1 MKGDY
6 YCFLKEMFTETVSCS
21 RNPASFDDDENGG
34 VKMGIRDSLEKK
46 IEGQLEKWENEIEEM
61 KARSKKKEAE
71 AKAEKADAD
80 IQQEYYDRIE
90 TLQKASKQARQKLE
104 ELRQAGEDSL
114 EGLRS
119 EIEKLL
125 NK

>member
-1 MKGDY
+1 MLLKG
-6 YCFLKEMFTETVSCS
+6 MFPETVFCS
-21 RNPASFDDDENGG
+21 RNPASFYDDEKRGI
-34 VKMGIRDSLEKK
+34 KMGIRDSLEKK

-90 TLQKASKQARQKLE
+90 TLQKASAQARQKLD
-104 ELRQAGEDSL
+104 ELRQAGENSL

-119 EIEKLL
+119 EIENLL
-125 NK
+125 KK